1 MDLGLFKT
9 LCFILHEPRPRAL
22 KQSQDLGLFK
32 IKYLLLTMFL
42 ITFWDVHGL
51 KTSHYVH
58 EKKGFDSQIQKN
70 TKISIFIKKI
80 DLGLFKIGGYLDINL
95 FKIGG

>member
-9 LCFILHEPRPRAL
+9 LCFILHGLRPRAL

-58 EKKGFDSQIQKN
+58 EKKGFDLQIQKN
-70 TKISIFIKKI
+70 TKISIFIKM
-80 DLGLFKIGGYLDINL
+80 DLGLFEIGGTWS
-95 FKIGG
+95 